1 MDSALMDVTMLLDQ
15 GLAISMGLALAATCG
30 LRAFLPLLVISALA
44 AVGKLDLAEGF
55 RWMSSP
61 AALVCFS
68 TAVIAETLSDKVP
81 VVDHALDAAGVIIKP
96 TAAALA
102 TASMVHGFEPMLAMV
117 LGVMTGGVAAEAV
130 HVAKAKVRLMSSAL
144 TGTVANP
151 ILSVGE
157 DGMALLGVVL
167 SILAPVLGLAVMLM
181 LTAWLLTKWQ
191 RRRASGPI
199 TALASSSVG

>member
-1 MDSALMDVTMLLDQ
+1 MDPAMLIDQ
-15 GLAISMGLALAATCG
+15 GLAVSMGLALATTCG
-30 LRAFLPLLVISALA
+30 LRAFLPLLVISGLSAI
-44 AVGKLDLAEGF
+44 GKIDLAEGF
-55 RWMSSP
+55 LWMASP

-68 TAVIAETLSDKVP
+68 TAVIAETIADKFP
-81 VVDHALDAAGVIIKP
+81 AVDHALDAAGVFIKP

-102 TASMVHGFEPMLAMV
+102 TASMIHGFDPMLALV

-157 DGMALLGVVL
+157 DAMAVVGVVL
-167 SILAPVLGLAVMLM
+167 SVLVPVLGLAVMLM
-181 LTAWLLTKWQ
+181 LTAWILMKWQ
-191 RRRASGPI
+191 KRRVAKMEMM
-199 TALASSSVG
+199 AA